1 MIVEIALTSMI
12 ICLSKEMYELSL
24 VCLALVCVFGLIRLH
39 RKQDILMKLKINYVR
54 RHYV

>member
-1 MIVEIALTSMI
+1 MILEIALTSMI

>member
-39 RKQDILMKLKINYVR
+39 RETGYFNEVEDKLC
-54 RHYV
+54 